1 MKIFGRT
8 TRRTDQTPAPCL
20 AAIPIGPLTAEGN
33 ALLNALNS
41 GIKGDMLAYAIKQ
54 SNQEVARRNRR

>member
-1 MKIFGRT
+1 MKLFSRKPG
-8 TRRTDQTPAPCL
+8 QTPAPAMAVC
-20 AAIPIGPLTAEGN
+20 PIGPLTAEGN

-54 SNQEVARRNRR
+54 SNEEVARRNHA